1 LPHGVFP
8 TVRLQ
13 TSAAFRKYIRE
24 RVKIDFCGVDSS
36 DGLIAE
42 AYDETSEMTDEA
54 ATCGNILTVRGF
66 GLKIEGDEEHGDDVG
81 LFFEP
86 DGGGQPIKA
95 TIIAVNEPRTLKVVV
110 PTYLDAGR
118 KYRLMLVTQSS
129 AKHSGTLLKE
139 KRVVRSEFSLAA
151 Q

>member
-1 LPHGVFP
+1 
-8 TVRLQ
+8 
-13 TSAAFRKYIRE
+13 
-24 RVKIDFCGVDSS
+24 
-36 DGLIAE
+36 
-42 AYDETSEMTDEA
+42 MTDEA

-118 KYRLMLVTQSS
+118 KYRLRLITQSS
-129 AKHSGTLLKE
+129 AKGGGAMLKKVRDIHSDFTLT
-139 KRVVRSEFSLAA
+139 A